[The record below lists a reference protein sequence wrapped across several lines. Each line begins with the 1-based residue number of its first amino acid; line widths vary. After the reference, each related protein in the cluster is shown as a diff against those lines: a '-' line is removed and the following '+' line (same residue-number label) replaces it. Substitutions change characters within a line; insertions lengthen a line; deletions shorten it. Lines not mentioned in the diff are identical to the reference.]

1 MVIGTGGCSGD
12 MGLVGVVVIR
22 TGGCSGDRDWV

>member
-12 MGLVGVVVIR
+12 MGLVGVVVIG
-22 TGGCSGDRDWV
+22 TGCSDDRNWWV